1 MLENI
6 RKGSLI
12 ADTEIYGKHIA
23 SLLIFCKIAG
33 RRIEIFVQDRLL
45 FAPDFFFQFFIR
57 LMVSDDLSDLQ
68 HLFHRFDVKIGVHKG
83 RGDVDRVHII
93 DKAHRRHAPVSQA
106 PLACPV
112 RNHQIFLAVRFQ
124 IVKIVKHLGIE
135 LLQNLLIAIIPVKYI
150 GHHHNGTAPAA
161 RATAGRNIGRRI
173 LHMAGDG
180 ILAVRNILN
189 PFPVKFLPVQL
200 NHRRIAGQLT
210 VSGVASPLHM
220 GAVGWDS
227 TVHIVQLGPKIGFPK
242 PVQRLIAGG
251 KSGTD
256 FYITVDHD
264 AVCHFR
270 ISLYLKILKTKPG
283 EAAVHAALRSVGIE
297 DGLLFIGIFLRQATF
312 LIQQFPMQNCDF
324 LPRRRIRYQYRI
336 ACDNFSGII
345 DPHIAFFCQKARSNM
360 ADHPVCRAVLY
371 VKMRLRRFF
380 QADRCPVGIIVRR
393 LHPGLVIIPVIMN
406 LPFQKV
412 RLFHIAFL
420 PFVAAVRAGPVCLS
434 LFILPVDH
442 IAELDVAVL
451 ITFVGHLIPARPHEK
466 SNRIF
471 SLFQI
476 RSNVI
481 NRAIQAVAHLL
492 IVGNSAVKLLR
503 SFMKIRTQRQ
513 KQIVAHLFPIDKNLK
528 NAKTR
533 YRDLRRGH
541 FRKTQR
547 LPDHRR
553 TAGSPGG
560 NPLCSG

>member
-1 MLENI
+1 MI
-6 RKGSLI
+6 
-12 ADTEIYGKHIA
+12 
-23 SLLIFCKIAG
+23 
-33 RRIEIFVQDRLL
+33 
-45 FAPDFFFQFFIR
+45 
-57 LMVSDDLSDLQ
+57 SDNLSDLQ
-68 HLFHRFDVKIGVHKG
+68 HFFHGFDVKIGVHKG
-83 RGDVDRVHII
+83 RRNVDRVHII
-93 DKAHRRHAPVSQA
+93 DKAHCRHAPVSQA

-112 RNHQIFLAVRFQ
+112 RNHQILLAVRFQ

-135 LLQNLLIAIIPVKYI
+135 LFQNLFVAIIPVKYI

-161 RATAGRNIGRRI
+161 RTTAGRNIGRRI

-242 PVQRLIAGG
+242 PVQCLIAGG
-251 KSGTD
+251 KGGTD
-256 FYITVDHD
+256 LYIAVDHD

-270 ISLYLKILKTKPG
+270 ISFYLKILKTKPG
-283 EAAVHAALRSVGIE
+283 ETAVHAALRSIGIE
-297 DGLLFIGIFLRQATF
+297 NSLLFIGVFLCQASF
-312 LIQQFPMQNCDF
+312 LIQQFSVQNCDF

-451 ITFVGHLIPARPHEK
+451 ITFIGHLIPARPHKK

-471 SLFQI
+471 SFLQI